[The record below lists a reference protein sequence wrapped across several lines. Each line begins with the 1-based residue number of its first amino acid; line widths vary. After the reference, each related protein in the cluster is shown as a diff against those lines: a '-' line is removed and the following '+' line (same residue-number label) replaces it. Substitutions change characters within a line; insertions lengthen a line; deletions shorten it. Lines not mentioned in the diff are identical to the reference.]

1 MNEQKKAPLYQ
12 VESSTYFVFVCLLKQ
27 NYDYETIK
35 KPVHGITFRSLFAFT
50 LKYESG
56 FALVGWLVRWL
67 GGGGG

>member
-1 MNEQKKAPLYQ
+1 M
-12 VESSTYFVFVCLLKQ
+12 ESSTYFVFVCLLKQ

-56 FALVGWLVRWL
+56 FALVGWFVGWITRSEKVMTA
-67 GGGGG
+67 